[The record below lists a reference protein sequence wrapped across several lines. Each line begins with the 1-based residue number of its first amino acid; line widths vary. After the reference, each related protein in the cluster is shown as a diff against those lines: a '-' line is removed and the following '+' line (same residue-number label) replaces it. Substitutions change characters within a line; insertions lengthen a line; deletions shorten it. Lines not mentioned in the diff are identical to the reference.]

1 MKHIFVLL
9 FLALCNKCF
18 GQPPSECTEFR
29 NGQITKYVSD
39 GSGKSRGLKFSI
51 KYPKSYT
58 SLEGERPHIVR
69 KFNGG
74 GEKCDIVIQIQ
85 QLPQIPSLSEKMEIL
100 SKSSLLEMA
109 SSPIKAL
116 TATDGLIIDG
126 ESAGFVEFYMTRKA
140 NVGDQTVTLRAYSR
154 MYCVIYKSYF
164 IQITF
169 GVGST
174 TANESALKIRFDNYK
189 YLFSYVVNSFIILS
203 KWQ

>member
-1 MKHIFVLL
+1 MKQSLTFIFLSL
-9 FLALCNKCF
+9 SIQLIAQL
-18 GQPPSECTEFR
+18 PSECIEFK
-29 NGQITKYVSD
+29 NGQTSKFTSD
-39 GSGKSRGLKFSI
+39 GSGKSQGLKFSI
-51 KYPKSYT
+51 KYPQSYT
-58 SLEGERPHIVR
+58 PKEGERPHIVK

-74 GEKCDIVIQIQ
+74 GEKCDIVITILK
-85 QLPQIPSLSEKMEIL
+85 LPQTPSPSEKKEML

-109 SSPIKAL
+109 AYPMKAL

-140 NVGDQTVTLRAYSR
+140 NAADQNVTLRAFSR
-154 MYCVIYKSYF
+154 MYCISYKSYL

-174 TANESALKIRFDNYK
+174 ISSESALKTRFDNYK
-189 YLFSYVVNSFIILS
+189 YLFSYVVNSFVILS